1 MKLKKI
7 SVLSQF
13 ILTLLTAGFY
23 VPLWF
28 MTSKKS
34 LEEMHSEI
42 ELNFN
47 IILMA
52 VVYFGMRY
60 LIFLALLTK
69 GNLDILLTLEI
80 MSNDPIGLLLAFLL
94 IPQALKIRRMLLRGF
109 KNLTI
114 SWIFTLLFGIFY
126 LQYKINSIEKSTFPI
141 SVEEK

>member
-1 MKLKKI
+1 MELKKI

-28 MTSKKS
+28 MTSKRS

-60 LIFLALLTK
+60 LVFLALLTK
-69 GNLDILLTLEI
+69 KNLGISLVLEI
-80 MSNDPIGLLLAFLL
+80 IGNDPIGFIFVFLLA
-94 IPQALKIRRMLLRGF
+94 IQALKIRQMLLGRF
-109 KNLTI
+109 EKLTI
-114 SWIFTLLFGIFY
+114 SWIFTLLFGVFY
-126 LQYKINSIEKSTFPI
+126 LQYKINKIEK
-141 SVEEK
+141 